1 MSGSNPV
8 LGEIANEA
16 AIERSSFLV
25 DAARQL
31 DGFLKANAGRIAEV
45 GGLVLI
51 DDDPDYL
58 SVAPDGSF
66 RSRTR
71 YQDEA
76 TGEWVSETEVIESA
90 AELVELYNAAEIYAA
105 FADAARE
112 AAGLPAEPTGTDELM
127 EAAAVPRQRPLPRR
141 GAPRRGPGQLAPA
154 RRSRGAGPVLRPDRR
169 LRRPR
174 RVDRGGLPGRG
185 ARARPGRGH
194 PRLTRHRARGMRLLD
209 AELISSRE
217 ILPAQWLQAY
227 HAPSLAG
234 SVRAGQFIHVRTPDY
249 SGLVLRRPF
258 SVNTVDRATGT
269 VTIHFRVT
277 GKGTEWMSR
286 ARQGERLDPLGPLGR
301 PFEVTPRTRHV
312 LLVAGGLGMAGVRAL
327 ADEALEAGRRVTL
340 LFGAASVAEGYPPP
354 LLPDEG

>member
-1 MSGSNPV
+1 MSGSKPA

-58 SVAPDGSF
+58 SVAPDGTF

-112 AAGLPAEPTGTDELM
+112 AAGFPAEPTGTDELM
-127 EAAAVPRQRPLPRR
+127 EAAGIAPEERSDPYA
-141 GAPRRGPGQLAPA
+141 GAADDWAAA
-154 RRSRGAGPVLRPDRR
+154 REGAGPPASKEEAAAR
-169 LRRPR
+169 LYDLALSFQERSQDSESRLIEHFEAAAADLAGQLGDLII
-174 RVDRGGLPGRG
+174 VDDDDE
-185 ARARPGRGH
+185 
-194 PRLTRHRARGMRLLD
+194 RLTFRDNGRFHAEVLPEEDPENWRQLD
-209 AELISSRE
+209 DPEELVQFYDPTDVFGDLAESIAEAFPGVAPELDEDGDS
-217 ILPAQWLQAY
+217 PA
-227 HAPSLAG
+227 
-234 SVRAGQFIHVRTPDY
+234 
-249 SGLVLRRPF
+249 
-258 SVNTVDRATGT
+258 
-269 VTIHFRVT
+269 
-277 GKGTEWMSR
+277 
-286 ARQGERLDPLGPLGR
+286 
-301 PFEVTPRTRHV
+301 
-312 LLVAGGLGMAGVRAL
+312 
-327 ADEALEAGRRVTL
+327 
-340 LFGAASVAEGYPPP
+340 
-354 LLPDEG
+354 